1 MSNIIGIDL
10 GTTYSCVGI
19 YENNKVQ
26 IIPNSMGERNIPS
39 IVCFKGNEIIVG
51 KQAKSQIKN
60 IENIIYDS
68 KRLIGR
74 NFNDEEVQKDMK
86 YYTFKLESDNNNK
99 PKIIVTINNEKK
111 SYSPEDISSIILK
124 QLKKSVEDYIGKKVK
139 DAIITVPANFN
150 NLQRKATFKAA
161 ELAGLN
167 LIRTI
172 NEPIAAAI
180 AYGFDNLSNIEK
192 NICVFDFGGGTL
204 DVSILKLKNKD
215 FKVLS
220 NGGDSHLGG
229 EDIDNLLMK
238 YCIDEFKNENSIDI
252 SNDQKALRRL
262 KTHCEQLKIDLS
274 EAKESEINID
284 GLYKGIDFSL
294 KINRATL
301 EYLCKDLFN
310 KCLKVLD
317 KTIKESG
324 INKNEIND
332 LILVGGSSR
341 IPKIQEMIEK
351 YCGDKNII
359 NKRINADEAV
369 AIGATL
375 LANKFPNDKKDL
387 MTPMSVNII
396 DVLPHSLGIRTN
408 GGKMDI
414 ILKKNTKLEDCK
426 CTKMYTTSEDYIDTL
441 RIKVYEGENKDDVDK
456 NIPLKTYYFGLKEN
470 GLKGSVKVNVTFKV
484 DENSILYI
492 TAEEKGSNNQL
503 NDKLDIKTERE
514 KGKKNIPKQYQNDIR
529 INTKTIK
536 NINSYPP
543 PVAGNIKRSHTQD
556 VNFEC
561 SFF

>member
-1 MSNIIGIDL
+1 
-10 GTTYSCVGI
+10 
-19 YENNKVQ
+19 
-26 IIPNSMGERNIPS
+26 
-39 IVCFKGNEIIVG
+39 
-51 KQAKSQIKN
+51 
-60 IENIIYDS
+60 
-68 KRLIGR
+68 
-74 NFNDEEVQKDMK
+74 
-86 YYTFKLESDNNNK
+86 
-99 PKIIVTINNEKK
+99 
-111 SYSPEDISSIILK
+111 
-124 QLKKSVEDYIGKKVK
+124 
-139 DAIITVPANFN
+139 
-150 NLQRKATFKAA
+150 
-161 ELAGLN
+161 
-167 LIRTI
+167 
-172 NEPIAAAI
+172 
-180 AYGFDNLSNIEK
+180 
-192 NICVFDFGGGTL
+192 
-204 DVSILKLKNKD
+204 
-215 FKVLS
+215 
-220 NGGDSHLGG
+220 
-229 EDIDNLLMK
+229 
-238 YCIDEFKNENSIDI
+238 
-252 SNDQKALRRL
+252 
-262 KTHCEQLKIDLS
+262 
-274 EAKESEINID
+274 
-284 GLYKGIDFSL
+284 
-294 KINRATL
+294 
-301 EYLCKDLFN
+301 
-310 KCLKVLD
+310 
-317 KTIKESG
+317 
-324 INKNEIND
+324 
-332 LILVGGSSR
+332 
-341 IPKIQEMIEK
+341 MIEK

>member
-39 IVCFKGNEIIVG
+39 IVCFKDNEIIVG
-51 KQAKSQIKN
+51 KQAKKQIKN
-60 IENIIYDS
+60 IENVIYDS

-74 NFNDEEVQKDMK
+74 NFTDKEVQNDMK
-86 YYTFKLESDNNNK
+86 YFSFKLESDKNNK
-99 PKIIVTINNEKK
+99 PIIIVTINNEKK

-124 QLKKSVEDYIGKKVK
+124 QLKKSVEDYLGCKVK

-284 GLYKGIDFSL
+284 GLYQGIDFSL
-294 KINRATL
+294 KINRAKL

-317 KTIKESG
+317 NTIKESG

-341 IPKIQEMIEK
+341 IPKIQEMIEQ

>member
-1 MSNIIGIDL
+1 
-10 GTTYSCVGI
+10 
-19 YENNKVQ
+19 
-26 IIPNSMGERNIPS
+26 
-39 IVCFKGNEIIVG
+39 
-51 KQAKSQIKN
+51 
-60 IENIIYDS
+60 
-68 KRLIGR
+68 
-74 NFNDEEVQKDMK
+74 MK
-86 YYTFKLESDNNNK
+86 YFSFKLESDNNNK

-111 SYSPEDISSIILK
+111 SYSPEEISSIILK
-124 QLKKSVEDYIGKKVK
+124 QLKKSVEDYTSKKVK

-238 YCIDEFKNENSIDI
+238 YCIDEFKNENSSIDI
-252 SNDQKALRRL
+252 SNDPKALRRL

-317 KTIKESG
+317 NTIKESG

>member
-39 IVCFKGNEIIVG
+39 IVCFKDNEIIVG
-51 KQAKSQIKN
+51 KQAKKQIKN
-60 IENIIYDS
+60 IENVIYDS

-74 NFNDEEVQKDMK
+74 NFTDKEVQNDMK

-161 ELAGLN
+161 KLAGLN

-238 YCIDEFKNENSIDI
+238 YCIDEFKNENNIDI

-341 IPKIQEMIEK
+341 IPKIQEMIEQ

-536 NINSYPP
+536 NKNSYPP
-543 PVAGNIKRSHTQD
+543 PVAGNIKRTYTQD
-556 VNFEC
+556 PNFEC